1 MSHKN
6 LTHIMFNN
14 PKYHSIL
21 VRVIS
26 SAIFAVGF
34 ILIAVAFEFAYRG
47 SVINQINKLIND
59 ILFFGI

>member
-1 MSHKN
+1 
-6 LTHIMFNN
+6 MFKFLQLN
-14 PKYHSIL
+14 PKYKSIV

-47 SVINQINKLIND
+47 SVMNQINKLIND

>member
-1 MSHKN
+1 
-6 LTHIMFNN
+6 MFKFLQLN
-14 PKYHSIL
+14 PKYKSIV

-26 SAIFAVGF
+26 SVIFALGF

-47 SVINQINKLIND
+47 SVMNQINKLIND